1 MTEVTGRCGRGAG
14 AAVAVGSGG
23 GQLGVLTANH
33 ANGANGVLTRG
44 KPVPSAV
51 AVGSGSRQSA
61 GAAFVASCEVCG
73 KPIFEG
79 EPYETD
85 EDAHLCGACCGAEAA
100 PGCG

>member
-1 MTEVTGRCGRGAG
+1 MPSAG
-14 AAVAVGSGG
+14 AV
-23 GQLGVLTANH
+23 
-33 ANGANGVLTRG
+33 
-44 KPVPSAV
+44 
-51 AVGSGSRQSA
+51 GSRQSA
-61 GAAFVASCEVCG
+61 EAAFVASCEVCG